1 MTIPAEINLLEARL
15 KLARVPL
22 ARMFRKA
29 DIDRSTWSRWR
40 RGKVDPTVSN
50 WRAVLAA
57 VETLTEPEPAAA
69 GDKGGHGATTNP

>member
-1 MTIPAEINLLEARL
+1 MNPIPAEITDLEARL

-29 DIDRSTWSRWR
+29 EIDRSTWSRWR
-40 RGKVDPTVSN
+40 GGKGGPTEKK

-57 VETLTEPEPAAA
+57 VETLTDPAATV
-69 GDKGGHGATTNP
+69 DKGGHGAAVGA